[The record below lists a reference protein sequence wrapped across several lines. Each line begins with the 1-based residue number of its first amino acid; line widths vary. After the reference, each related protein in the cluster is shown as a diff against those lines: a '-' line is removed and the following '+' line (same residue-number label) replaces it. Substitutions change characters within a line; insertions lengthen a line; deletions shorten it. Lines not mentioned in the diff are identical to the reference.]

1 MSNPELGLTEDAL
14 NIVWIINQDKHSKG
28 NASPLLPMKELP
40 LLLTQSSIAGKTF
53 QERSVP
59 LIVQTAN
66 SSEDL

>member
-14 NIVWIINQDKHSKG
+14 NIVWIINQDKHSKR

-40 LLLTQSSIAGKTF
+40 LLLMQSTIAGKTF
-53 QERSVP
+53 QERTVP